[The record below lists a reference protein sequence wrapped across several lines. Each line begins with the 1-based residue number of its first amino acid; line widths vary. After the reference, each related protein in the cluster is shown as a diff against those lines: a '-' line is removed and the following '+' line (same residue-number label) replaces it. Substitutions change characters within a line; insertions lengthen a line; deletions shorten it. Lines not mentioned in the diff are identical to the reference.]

1 MHDSIK
7 RRGQVLNRAIVLVQ
21 VQVQVQVIKAR
32 ADCSKSMKFEHS
44 MLSTISKMLDSN
56 LASDCSD
63 ICTMQVQ
70 HLHMRLYV
78 KCT

>member
-1 MHDSIK
+1 MRMHDSIK
-7 RRGQVLNRAIVLVQ
+7 RRGQVLDRAIVL
-21 VQVQVQVIKAR
+21 VQVQVIKAR

-56 LASDCSD
+56 LASDRSD
-63 ICTMQVQ
+63 TCTMQVQ

-78 KCT
+78 KCA